1 MATSF
6 GTAAAANLFL
16 AVSLAQAPTVSTLPR
31 AYQAFAKSSPVRTYQ
46 GHPESATQSVANDA
60 FFELAS
66 RETTAQ
72 ETLIGTMRGWSL
84 LNHNWDGEGAAK
96 PNGASIREAVAF
108 VRLFANSQF
117 EEPEP
122 MLTASGHA
130 ALFWNT
136 GDLYADIEF
145 LGDQRIAYFVKR
157 NSDKHKGVVSF
168 DSENLPTVFQALL
181 SA

>member
-1 MATSF
+1 MVNNL

-16 AVSLAQAPTVSTLPR
+16 AFSMVPPTVSTMPDVYPAVKKLSLSGTHQRLADSITPSVS
-31 AYQAFAKSSPVRTYQ
+31 AEIVTAASSRDT
-46 GHPESATQSVANDA
+46 G
-60 FFELAS
+60 
-66 RETTAQ
+66 AQ
-72 ETLIGTMRGWSL
+72 EKLIGALRSWL
-84 LNHNWDGEGAAK
+84 ILDDDWDGEGAAK
-96 PNGASIREAVAF
+96 PVVQSIREAVSFA
-108 VRLFANSQF
+108 RLLPKKDV

-157 NSDKHKGVVSF
+157 ESDKHKGVVSF
-168 DSENLPTVFQALL
+168 DSEHLPIVFQALL
-181 SA
+181 CA